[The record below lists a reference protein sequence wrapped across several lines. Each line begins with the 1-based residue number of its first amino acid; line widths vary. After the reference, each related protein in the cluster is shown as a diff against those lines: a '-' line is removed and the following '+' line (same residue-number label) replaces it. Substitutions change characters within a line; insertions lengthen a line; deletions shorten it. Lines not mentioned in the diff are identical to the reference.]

1 MLLVICGP
9 SFLLISLPKKQQGHS
24 LDIFQDYFL
33 AVYSTVFYPNL
44 NIYLQY
50 ILMATTFNDH
60 VYKIL

>member
-33 AVYSTVFYPNL
+33 AVYKVQYFILISTYTYSIF
-44 NIYLQY
+44 
-50 ILMATTFNDH
+50 
-60 VYKIL
+60 